1 MKTKEK
7 LKALGELAKFDV
19 CGYPQLL
26 QTHKKAQRFSF
37 IYQAMGERGKTMRL
51 FKILQTNQCENNC
64 YYCINRKSQNT
75 KRFSFTPKELATLF
89 MEYYSCGLVQGFF
102 LSSGIYKNPD
112 YSQEEIIQ
120 TLRILRK
127 KLHYSGYIHAKIL
140 PDTSDE
146 LIEEVSKYSDR
157 LSINLEAPE
166 QDCLSRISPDK
177 NFAHL
182 LSKLRHISKV
192 AQKLKSG
199 ATTQFMIGSAKESD
213 RSIINLADKLY
224 RELKLKRVYYSGFI
238 PIPDTPMQ
246 NTMPCLPRR
255 EYRLYQADF
264 LIRKYKF
271 TKEEI
276 PFDENGFL
284 PTDLDPK
291 SAWADIHPEQFPVEI
306 NTASFD
312 MLIRVPGIG
321 KISAT
326 RIITARKS
334 SKIRTLQVLKCLA
347 PQSYKARNF
356 ITLDGHQ
363 PPKTETKKSILQKQ
377 LFLWEEL

>member
-1 MKTKEK
+1 MRTQEK
-7 LKALGELAKFDV
+7 LKLLGGLAKYDV

-26 QTHKKAQRFSF
+26 QTHKQTQRFSF
-37 IYQAMGERGKTMRL
+37 IYQAMGERGNSMRL
-51 FKILQTNQCENNC
+51 FKVLQTNQCENDC
-64 YYCINRKSQNT
+64 YYCINRKNQNT

-102 LSSGIYKNPD
+102 LSSAIYKNPD

-127 KLHYSGYIHAKIL
+127 KLHYRGYIHTKIL

-146 LIEEVSKYSDR
+146 LIQEVSKYSDR
-157 LSINLEAPE
+157 LSINLEAPG
-166 QDCLSRISPDK
+166 QDHLSRLSSDK

-182 LSKLRHISKV
+182 LAKLRHISKV
-192 AQKLKSG
+192 AEKLKSG
-199 ATTQFMIGSAKESD
+199 ATTQFVVGSAQESD
-213 RSIINLADKLY
+213 HSIINLATKLY
-224 RELKLKRVYYSGFI
+224 QELKLRRIYYSGFI
-238 PIPDTPMQ
+238 PIPDTPLQ
-246 NTMPCLPRR
+246 NTAPCLPKR

-271 TKEEI
+271 AKEEI
-276 PFDENGFL
+276 PFDANGFL
-284 PTDLDPK
+284 PTNLDPK
-291 SAWADIHPEQFPVEI
+291 LAWANLHPELFPIEI
-306 NTASFD
+306 NTASFNT
-312 MLIRVPGIG
+312 LIRVPGIG

-334 SKIRTLQVLKCLA
+334 SKIKTLQILKQVA

-356 ITLDGHQ
+356 ITLDGYL
-363 PPKTETKKSILQKQ
+363 PSKTETKKSLPQKQ

>member
-1 MKTKEK
+1 MRTQEK
-7 LKALGELAKFDV
+7 LKLLGGLAKYDA

-26 QTHKKAQRFSF
+26 QTHKQTQRFSF
-37 IYQAMGERGKTMRL
+37 IYQAMGERGNSMRL
-51 FKILQTNQCENNC
+51 FKILQTNQCENDC

-75 KRFSFTPKELATLF
+75 ERLSFTPKELATLF

-102 LSSGIYKNPD
+102 LSSAIYKNPD

-127 KLHYSGYIHAKIL
+127 KLHYRGYIHTKIL

-146 LIEEVSKYSDR
+146 LINEVSKYSDR
-157 LSINLEAPE
+157 LSINLEAPG
-166 QDCLSRISPDK
+166 QDHLSRLSSDK

-182 LSKLRHISKV
+182 LAKLRHISKV
-192 AQKLKSG
+192 AEKLKSG
-199 ATTQFMIGSAKESD
+199 ATTQFVVGSAQESD
-213 RSIINLADKLY
+213 RSIINLATKLY
-224 RELKLKRVYYSGFI
+224 QELKLRRIYYSGFI
-238 PIPDTPMQ
+238 PIPDTPLQ
-246 NTMPCLPRR
+246 STAPCLPKR

-271 TKEEI
+271 AKEEI
-276 PFDENGFL
+276 PFDANGFL
-284 PTDLDPK
+284 PTNLDPK
-291 SAWADIHPEQFPVEI
+291 LAWAELHPELFPIEI
-306 NTASFD
+306 NTASFNT
-312 MLIRVPGIG
+312 LIRVPGIG

-334 SKIRTLQVLKCLA
+334 SKIKTLQILKQLA
-347 PQSYKARNF
+347 PQFHKARNF
-356 ITLDGHQ
+356 ITLDGYL
-363 PPKTETKKSILQKQ
+363 PSKTETKKSLPQKQ